1 MYGQLGDIIFEG
13 LYGPESFERK
23 DSISVPLHG
32 RIGRRPKIQFT
43 GIDLATVQ
51 IGIHI
56 HRSFINVEQAILKFR
71 EYRNTVK
78 QLRYITGSGN
88 VIGTFIITDTK
99 QTHAQETPQGDI
111 VSAKLELTL
120 LETNASQPKVAAV
133 NNAIANSA
141 NNPALVPLTPIVPS
155 IPVSAAL
162 DVSIARGEAVAS
174 ATTIYTTA
182 SNPTP
187 PADTQSKFEQ
197 ARERVATARDHMAR
211 AASKVQAASETAQ
224 QAQAYVANMYTA
236 AQNAQTL
243 IDMIDAFDPLD
254 PVGSINNV
262 VNVNSQFMASVSVMT
277 NTSQPL
283 AAFTG
288 SRRWQ

>member
-56 HRSFINVEQAILKFR
+56 HRSFIDVEQAILKFR

-78 QLRYITGSGN
+78 HLRYITGSGN

-162 DVSIARGEAVAS
+162 DVSIARSNATYSS
-174 ATTIYTTA
+174 ALLGYTSA
-182 SNPTP
+182 PTP
-187 PADTQSKFEQ
+187 PADTRSKFEQ
-197 ARERVATARDHMAR
+197 ARERVVTARDHMAR